1 MKKNE
6 ASASKANTSAQGK
19 LSFGKAILILMGV
32 CSLYAL
38 LIPDRVLTSYPFFLP
53 FVETMESIFPAIK
66 GFARLSPIPEVVRFY
81 YATMWIIFPILY
93 AYIRIRKMDDEVQI
107 DRNYPIQKALLGIVF
122 FGALLI
128 FAVYLIGILELRQ
141 SPLKPLATGGQGN
154 LLAAA
159 LTSNSISIGLISAIY
174 GAIIGLLTEIV
185 LRAAKRI
192 FGLYK

>member
-6 ASASKANTSAQGK
+6 TSASKADATAQGK
-19 LSFGKAILILMGV
+19 LSFGKAILILMGL

-38 LIPDRVLTSYPFFLP
+38 LIPERVLTNYPFFLP
-53 FVETMESIFPAIK
+53 FVETMESILPAIK

-81 YATMWIIFPILY
+81 YATMWIIFPVMY
-93 AYIRIRKMDDEVQI
+93 AYIRIRKMADEVQI

-122 FGALLI
+122 FGALLV

-159 LTSNSISIGLISAIY
+159 LTSNSISIGVISAIY